1 MGFSRQ
7 EYWSGLPFQ
16 SPGALPHPGIK
27 PGSPALQVDFRFFS
41 IIGYYKIL
49 NIVPCDI
56 LGNLFV
62 YLFFFVYCLCIC
74 CFSFFLNLLFVYF
87 IYSSVYLLTP
97 NSLIYSSPAFSPLV
111 TISFFFLFV
120 LYFCCV

>member
-62 YLFFFVYCLCIC
+62 YLFFLSIVCVSVVLA
-74 CFSFFLNLLFVYF
+74 FF
-87 IYSSVYLLTP
+87 
-97 NSLIYSSPAFSPLV
+97 
-111 TISFFFLFV
+111 
-120 LYFCCV
+120 